1 MVVIQGLS
9 EIRHRGLHSPRLEP
23 GVRHALFLCLLLH
36 VTSTVAIG
44 SAAHG
49 QQPTDRPRVG
59 LALGGGA
66 ARGIAHVGVLEW
78 FEEHR
83 IPVDAIAGTS
93 MGGLVGGLYAAGL
106 TAAEVRTSVA
116 GVDWGRL
123 FGGEIEYAH
132 QSFRRKEDR
141 RAYPVRNE
149 LGLRD
154 GLRLVQSLEPGHY
167 IEQLLSRLVL
177 PHAVPLDFDAL
188 PIAFRSVAT
197 DLEAATVVEIGSGSL
212 ASALRA
218 TMAIPGVF
226 QPVERD
232 GLLLADGGMLNN
244 VPADVVGPMGVDVV
258 IAVDVSV
265 PLLTREEMQSW
276 VGLAGQALT
285 LMMNERTRTV
295 LDEHADYVI
304 VPPLDGISL
313 MDWRRFDTI
322 RALGYRAAAEA
333 GEELA
338 HLSLPPAAW
347 ERHLEERR
355 RRGAASPIEPRFVRV
370 EGVAG
375 RDADEVAQA
384 VDPVLET
391 ELDPDELELRLTL
404 LAGRGR
410 YGSLGYDLARD
421 GDETGIVVRAHDKPH
436 GPPFLDLV
444 TEVEYLGSELDLSG
458 GTRLTI
464 MDAGT
469 RDAELRLDL
478 ALELGWEVD
487 ALLDYYLPVGGSA
500 VFLAPRIGLH
510 SRRQRVAV
518 DEDLPEYRNR
528 RGLAAFDLGV
538 AFGPSSQLRIGYE
551 GARLRA
557 RDESRAPTLEDLDGW
572 EHGGRARWV
581 YDGHDHWLVPGSGTR
596 IETEARWLTTA
607 PGEPSGFVQARLT
620 TSTFFSIGRR
630 GRVFLMLSGTT
641 AFDDQLSPFYQSTL
655 GGPFRLGA
663 YDRDRF
669 RGVGTGYVGTG
680 YLHEVGRL
688 PDLAGGAIYAGVWLE
703 SGRVK
708 AGDALPKASQTDPGT
723 SVSAGLLVDTLL
735 GAVFASGSIASGSR
749 RMHVGLGRPPW

>member
-1 MVVIQGLS
+1 MA
-9 EIRHRGLHSPRLEP
+9 
-23 GVRHALFLCLLLH
+23 HA
-36 VTSTVAIG
+36 
-44 SAAHG
+44 
-49 QQPTDRPRVG
+49 QQPVDRPRVG

-83 IPVDAIAGTS
+83 IPVDVIAGTS

-106 TAAEVRTSVA
+106 SAAEVRTSVA

-132 QSFRRKEDR
+132 QSYRRKEDR

-167 IEQLLSRLVL
+167 VEQLLSRLVL
-177 PHAVPLDFDAL
+177 PHAVPLEFDDL
-188 PIAFRSVAT
+188 PIAFRSIAT
-197 DLEAATVVEIGSGSL
+197 DLEAATVVEIESGSL

-244 VPADVVGPMGVDVV
+244 VPADVVGRMGADVV

-265 PLLTREEMQSW
+265 PLHTREEMQSW

-285 LMMNERTRTV
+285 LMMNERTRNV
-295 LDEHADYVI
+295 LTEHADHVI
-304 VPPLDGISL
+304 VPPLDGLSL

-322 RALGYRAAAEA
+322 RERGYRAAAEA

-338 HLSLPPAAW
+338 YLSLSPAAW

-355 RRGAASPIEPRFVRV
+355 LRDAASPVVPQFVRV
-370 EGVAG
+370 DGVPG
-375 RDADEVAQA
+375 QDAEEVARA
-384 VDPVLET
+384 IEPVLGT

-421 GDETGIVVRAHDKPH
+421 GDRAGIVVRARDKPH

-444 TEVEYLGSELDLSG
+444 TEVEYLGSKLDLSG

-478 ALELGWEVD
+478 ALELGWEAD
-487 ALLDYYLPVGGSA
+487 ALLDYYLPVGGST

-510 SRRQRVAV
+510 SRRHRVTA
-518 DEDLPEYRNR
+518 DEDHAEEYRAR

-538 AFGPSSQLRIGYE
+538 AFGPRSELRIGYE
-551 GARLRA
+551 GALLRA
-557 RDESRAPTLEDLDGW
+557 HVESGASSLQDLDGW
-572 EHGGRARWV
+572 EHGGRATWV
-581 YDGHDHWLVPGSGTR
+581 YDGHDHWLVPGGGTR
-596 IETEARWLTTA
+596 IETEARWMATV
-607 PGEPSGFVQARLT
+607 PGQPSGFVQARLT
-620 TSTFFSIGRR
+620 SSTFFSVGRG
-630 GRVFLMLSGTT
+630 GRVFFTLAGSTT
-641 AFDDQLSPFYQSTL
+641 FDDQLAPFYQSTL

-663 YDRDRF
+663 FDRDRF
-669 RGVGTGYVGTG
+669 RGVSTGYLGTG
-680 YLHEVGRL
+680 YLHQVGRL
-688 PDLAGGAIYAGVWLE
+688 PDLLGGAIYAGAWVE
-703 SGRVK
+703 SGRIK
-708 AGDALPKASQTDPGT
+708 AGDALTKSGQPDPGT
-723 SVSAGLLVDTLL
+723 GVSGGLLVDTLL

-749 RMHVGLGRPPW
+749 RLHVGLGRPPW